1 MKEDTKALRK
11 RIKSLEQQLALLEDD
26 LYRQK
31 RQKRMKKTGMTL
43 EEILEE
49 EALISKAVNEAM
61 DEVEKQLEDEDEED
75 ESPEISEIEIKRLE
89 RDLQYLLNNDE

>member
-11 RIKSLEQQLALLEDD
+11 RIKKLEQQLALLEDD

-31 RQKRMKKTGMTL
+31 KQKRMEKTGMTL

-61 DEVEKQLEDEDEED
+61 DKVEKQLEDEED
-75 ESPEISEIEIKRLE
+75 DSPEISEIEIKRLE
-89 RDLQYLLNNDE
+89 RDLQYLLDTDG

>member
-1 MKEDTKALRK
+1 ME
-11 RIKSLEQQLALLEDD
+11 
-26 LYRQK
+26 
-31 RQKRMKKTGMTL
+31 KTGMIL

-61 DEVEKQLEDEDEED
+61 DEVEKQLEDEED

>member
-1 MKEDTKALRK
+1 MTEDIKELKE

-31 RQKRMKKTGMTL
+31 RQKRMETTGMTL

-49 EALISKAVNEAM
+49 EELISEAVNKAL
-61 DEVEKQLEDEDEED
+61 DEVESELDEEGD
-75 ESPEISEIEIKRLE
+75 EGRELSEIEMKRLE
-89 RDLQYLLNNDE
+89 KDLNNLFD

>member
-1 MKEDTKALRK
+1 
-11 RIKSLEQQLALLEDD
+11 
-26 LYRQK
+26 
-31 RQKRMKKTGMTL
+31 MKKTGMTL

-61 DEVEKQLEDEDEED
+61 DEVEKQLEDEED

-89 RDLQYLLNNDE
+89 RDLQYLLNNDG

>member
-1 MKEDTKALRK
+1 LKEDTKALRK

-31 RQKRMKKTGMTL
+31 RQKRMEKTGMTL

-61 DEVEKQLEDEDEED
+61 DEVEKQLEDEED

-89 RDLQYLLNNDE
+89 RDLQYFLDSDE

>member
-31 RQKRMKKTGMTL
+31 RKKRMEKTGMTL
-43 EEILEE
+43 EEMLEE

-61 DEVEKQLEDEDEED
+61 DEVEKQLEDEED

-89 RDLQYLLNNDE
+89 RDLQYFLDSDE

>member
-61 DEVEKQLEDEDEED
+61 DEVEKQLEDEED
-75 ESPEISEIEIKRLE
+75 GLVNWWDTLADDFMASGIVTRS
-89 RDLQYLLNNDE
+89 

>member
-11 RIKSLEQQLALLEDD
+11 RIKKLEQQLALLEDD

-31 RQKRMKKTGMTL
+31 KQKRMEKTGMTL

-61 DEVEKQLEDEDEED
+61 DEVEKQLEDEED

>member
-31 RQKRMKKTGMTL
+31 RQKRMEKTGMTL

-61 DEVEKQLEDEDEED
+61 DEVEKQLEDEED
-75 ESPEISEIEIKRLE
+75 ESSEISEIEIKRLE

>member
-61 DEVEKQLEDEDEED
+61 DEVEKQLEDEED
-75 ESPEISEIEIKRLE
+75 ESPEISEIEIKQLE
-89 RDLQYLLNNDE
+89 RDLQYLLDYEG

>member
-31 RQKRMKKTGMTL
+31 RQKRMKKPGLTL

-61 DEVEKQLEDEDEED
+61 DEVEKQLEDEED

-89 RDLQYLLNNDE
+89 RDLQYLLDTDE

>member
-31 RQKRMKKTGMTL
+31 RQKRMEKTGMTL

-49 EALISKAVNEAM
+49 EALISKAVNGAM
-61 DEVEKQLEDEDEED
+61 DEVEKQLEDEED
-75 ESPEISEIEIKRLE
+75 ESPEISEIEIKQLE
-89 RDLQYLLNNDE
+89 RDLQYLLDNEG

>member
-11 RIKSLEQQLALLEDD
+11 RIKKLEQQLALLEDD

-31 RQKRMKKTGMTL
+31 KQKRMEKTGMTL

-61 DEVEKQLEDEDEED
+61 DEVEKQLEDEED

-89 RDLQYLLNNDE
+89 RDLQYFLDSDE

>member
-1 MKEDTKALRK
+1 MMENIKELKE

-31 RQKRMKKTGMTL
+31 RQKRMEKTGMIL

-49 EALISKAVNEAM
+49 EALISQAVNEAM
-61 DEVEKQLEDEDEED
+61 DEVEKQLEDEED

>member
-61 DEVEKQLEDEDEED
+61 DEVEKQLEDEED

-89 RDLQYLLNNDE
+89 RDLQYFLDSDE

>member
-31 RQKRMKKTGMTL
+31 RQKRMEKTGMTL

-61 DEVEKQLEDEDEED
+61 DEVEKQLEDEED
-75 ESPEISEIEIKRLE
+75 ESPEISEIEIKQLE
-89 RDLQYLLNNDE
+89 RDLQYLLDNDG

>member
-1 MKEDTKALRK
+1 
-11 RIKSLEQQLALLEDD
+11 
-26 LYRQK
+26 
-31 RQKRMKKTGMTL
+31 MKKTGMTL

>member
-1 MKEDTKALRK
+1 MMENIKELKE

-31 RQKRMKKTGMTL
+31 RQKRMEKTGMIL

-49 EALISKAVNEAM
+49 EALISQAVNEAM
-61 DEVEKQLEDEDEED
+61 DEVEKQLEDEED

-89 RDLQYLLNNDE
+89 RDLQYLLDTDE

>member
-1 MKEDTKALRK
+1 LKEDTKALRK
-11 RIKSLEQQLALLEDD
+11 RIKKSEQQLALLEDD

-31 RQKRMKKTGMTL
+31 KQKRMEKTGMTL

-61 DEVEKQLEDEDEED
+61 DEVEKQLEDEED
-75 ESPEISEIEIKRLE
+75 ESPEISEIEIKQLE
-89 RDLQYLLNNDE
+89 RDLQYLLDNDG

>member
-1 MKEDTKALRK
+1 M
-11 RIKSLEQQLALLEDD
+11 EQQLALLEDD

-31 RQKRMKKTGMTL
+31 RQKRMEKTGMIL

-49 EALISKAVNEAM
+49 EALISQAVNEAM
-61 DEVEKQLEDEDEED
+61 DEVEKQLEDEED

-89 RDLQYLLNNDE
+89 RDLQYLLDTDE

>member
-61 DEVEKQLEDEDEED
+61 DEVEKQLEDEED
-75 ESPEISEIEIKRLE
+75 ESPEISEIEIKQLE
-89 RDLQYLLNNDE
+89 RDLQYLLDNDG